1 MPARRI
7 FSATSFPE
15 MSVNRQVVPIAALL
29 MVLSAGCTT
38 RQTIQ
43 PPAPGQPHT
52 SLKGE
57 VRVVHVDGRSY
68 VLRDTRIQS
77 DSVIGMNA
85 AGARIAI
92 ATAEVSTIDER
103 RISATRT
110 AGLVGGTALLIGT
123 VLLIAAAITVASI
136 F

>member
-7 FSATSFPE
+7 FGATSFPE
-15 MSVNRQVVPIAALL
+15 MSVNRQVVAIAALL

-52 SLKGE
+52 VLKGE

-68 VLRDTRIQS
+68 VLHDVRIQS
-77 DSVIGMNA
+77 DSVIGTNA
-85 AGARIAI
+85 AGTRIAI
-92 ATAEVSTIDER
+92 ATAEVGTIDER

-110 AGLVGGTALLIGT
+110 AGLVGGTVLLIGMALLIAS
-123 VLLIAAAITVASI
+123 VAALGAIY
-136 F
+136 